1 MELTIGS
8 DCPKYILEALYDP
21 DRARE
26 IRVIAEDS
34 GLLIEAVAIED
45 ELFAAEQKLR
55 IDAEDLEPYVNLCLN
70 LEAKV
75 LCFLKNTKIKHSTRV
90 PEFLCYAMRIGL
102 KQLDKYAKRKEV
114 RIAIGNNPE
123 LPVTAKD
130 FKTTLLSDNLERVG
144 ICFDPINFRRVN
156 VDINEAVNA
165 LSGRIF
171 HVCFRDLPL
180 KVGESKGCINY
191 CDLIKALHKIKY
203 DGPVSV
209 RIIGASRNLGMDP
222 MEVFDYLSRLIRTNY
237 P

>member
-1 MELTIGS
+1 MIGS
-8 DCPKYILEALYDP
+8 ECPKYILETLNDP

-34 GLLIEAVAIED
+34 GLSIEAVTIED
-45 ELFAAEQKLR
+45 GLLVAEQKLKT
-55 IDAEDLEPYVNLCLN
+55 DAEDLEPYVNLCLD
-70 LEAKV
+70 LGAKV
-75 LCFLKNTKIKHSTRV
+75 LCFLKDTKIKRPTKV
-90 PEFLCYAMRIGL
+90 PEFLCYTMRIGL

-130 FKTTLLSDNLERVG
+130 FKTTLLSDNLEQIG
-144 ICFDPINFRRVN
+144 ICFDPINFRRAN
-156 VDINEAVNA
+156 VSINEAVNA
-165 LSGRIF
+165 LSDRIF

-191 CDLIKALHKIKY
+191 CDLVKTLRKIKY
-203 DGPVSV
+203 DGLVSV

-222 MEVFDYLSRLIRTNY
+222 MEVYNYLSCLIRD
-237 P
+237 